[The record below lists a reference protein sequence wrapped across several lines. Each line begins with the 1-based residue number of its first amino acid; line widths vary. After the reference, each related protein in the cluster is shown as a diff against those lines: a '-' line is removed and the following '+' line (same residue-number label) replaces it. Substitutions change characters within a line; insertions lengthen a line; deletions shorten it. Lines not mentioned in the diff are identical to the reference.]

1 METNKIIDDGSCIER
16 FSGSL
21 GNEPFI
27 NEEMSDFLIRTMI
40 ESILETVS
48 VTQDELSRYSIEEE
62 DVEKYGL
69 EHLVAGGYKK
79 RSK

>member
-1 METNKIIDDGSCIER
+1 METNKIIDDGSCMER

-21 GNEPFI
+21 GNELFI
-27 NEEMSDFLIRTMI
+27 NEEMSEFLVRTMI

-48 VTQDELSRYSIEEE
+48 VTQGELSKYSIEEE

>member
-1 METNKIIDDGSCIER
+1 MIEDGSITER
-16 FSGSL
+16 LYGSL
-21 GNEPFI
+21 GNDEFI
-27 NEEMSDFLIRTMI
+27 DDDMADRLLKGLIKSVL
-40 ESILETVS
+40 ESRK
-48 VTQDELSRYSIEEE
+48 VTQDELYSKYHLEEE